1 MVEVGIYLKKIQSQ
15 MFVVVFKDGAFP
27 NIRKAQ
33 TGFSC
38 WVKGPSYLTLA

>member
-1 MVEVGIYLKKIQSQ
+1 MVEVGIYLKKIQSH